1 MKVTRKNKHIPRN
14 KRALAKLIQQT
25 DRIKDETGIYKHMKD
40 LDSNEDL
47 TLDVFAPAIFC
58 RDSRDLFWRTPSNER
73 PTTPGSF
80 DNPISIDDDTIS
92 GHLSMSNSDEA
103 ISDSEI
109 QEEGLADE
117 VGHIGSSM
125 INLDQVGTDGSTSVV

>member
-47 TLDVFAPAIFC
+47 TLNESAPAILC
-58 RDSRDLFWRTPSNER
+58 QDSRGLFRRTPSNER
-73 PTTPGSF
+73 LNTPGSF
-80 DNPISIDDDTIS
+80 DNPIFIHDNTIS
-92 GHLSMSNSDEA
+92 GN
-103 ISDSEI
+103 
-109 QEEGLADE
+109 
-117 VGHIGSSM
+117 
-125 INLDQVGTDGSTSVV
+125 